1 MLRYS
6 DTNFFGVE
14 QTSPELLAWNTIGNT
29 TSPDEA
35 NFGALALMNG
45 LIDEALGTDMLF
57 KAGNRPVGKESEV
70 RYGLVQCTRDIN
82 TTSCSNCLGQLMN
95 DANQC
100 CQQKQGWRI
109 LAPSCNIRYENYL
122 FFQKPPVPPS
132 PQPVP
137 AAPQPPPDN
146 GGGGGKNTT
155 KIVIITLSSIT
166 VVAALLGF
174 WYSYSSFDRRKRKEE
189 GDMSQASMLGN
200 WEASH
205 TIGSIQARDQ
215 DNSGEMHYFNLSTM
229 QAATNNFS
237 DANKLGEGGFGPVY
251 KGMLINGKEIAVKRL
266 SMKSKQGL
274 EEFKN
279 EVLLIVKLQH
289 KHLVRL
295 LGCCVEG
302 GEKLLVYE

>member
-1 MLRYS
+1 MFFFQKAFFFLLVAGCWLMSSINSQPTYNYHYCLDQSNETPDTSFQSNLSVLLDSLSSKASQNNSFYNDTSNGIYSLFLCRGDINSSICQSCVSYATQDITSRCPSNRTATIGFDQCMLRYS
-6 DTNFFGVE
+6 DTNFFGME

-57 KAGNRPVGKESEV
+57 KAGNRAVGGGSEV

-146 GGGGGKNTT
+146 GKAPT
-155 KIVIITLSSIT
+155 K
-166 VVAALLGF
+166 
-174 WYSYSSFDRRKRKEE
+174 
-189 GDMSQASMLGN
+189 
-200 WEASH
+200 
-205 TIGSIQARDQ
+205 
-215 DNSGEMHYFNLSTM
+215 
-229 QAATNNFS
+229 
-237 DANKLGEGGFGPVY
+237 FG
-251 KGMLINGKEIAVKRL
+251 LINM
-266 SMKSKQGL
+266 SM
-274 EEFKN
+274 
-279 EVLLIVKLQH
+279 
-289 KHLVRL
+289 
-295 LGCCVEG
+295 
-302 GEKLLVYE
+302 